1 MIKANIFD
9 RSVNKN
15 AFGLNY
21 ISIPADGYSRCFS
34 SPSFATF
41 GIIRD
46 YSRGMDAIKAYPQE
60 EVLGVKNAPYLEYKV
75 SVPVSGKYDVTLY
88 TNPSNPFGREP
99 SILVGISVNGG
110 KVKKVNMIHEGF
122 AVGDG
127 NPYWSQGVLDNV
139 RRTTVT
145 VELKEGVNEIN
156 IHAVNPN
163 LVLQKIVICEEG
175 AKIPESYLGPKP
187 TFRS

>member
-1 MIKANIFD
+1 M
-9 RSVNKN
+9 
-15 AFGLNY
+15 NY
-21 ISIPADGYSRCFS
+21 ISIPAGGYSRCFAS
-34 SPSFATF
+34 GSASFRMI
-41 GIIRD
+41 GD
-46 YSRGMDAIKAYPQE
+46 YSRGMDAIKAYPQD
-60 EVLGVKNAPYLEYKV
+60 EVFGVKKAPYLEYKI
-75 SVPVSGKYDVTLY
+75 SVPVSGRYDVTLY
-88 TNPSNPFGREP
+88 TNPSNPFSREP

-110 KVKKVNMIHEGF
+110 KVKKVNMIPEEF

-139 RRTTVT
+139 RKTSVT
-145 VELKEGVNEIN
+145 IELEAGVNVIN

-187 TFRS
+187 TYRT

>member
-1 MIKANIFD
+1 MI
-9 RSVNKN
+9 
-15 AFGLNY
+15 
-21 ISIPADGYSRCFS
+21 P
-34 SPSFATF
+34 
-41 GIIRD
+41 
-46 YSRGMDAIKAYPQE
+46 
-60 EVLGVKNAPYLEYKV
+60 
-75 SVPVSGKYDVTLY
+75 
-88 TNPSNPFGREP
+88 
-99 SILVGISVNGG
+99 
-110 KVKKVNMIHEGF
+110 EGF
-122 AVGDG
+122 GVGDG

-145 VELKEGVNEIN
+145 VELKKGVNEIN

>member
-1 MIKANIFD
+1 M
-9 RSVNKN
+9 
-15 AFGLNY
+15 NY

-34 SPSFATF
+34 SPSSASFRL
-41 GIIRD
+41 IHD
-46 YSRGMDAIKAYPQE
+46 YSRGMDAIKAYPQD
-60 EVLGVKNAPYLEYKV
+60 EVLGTKNAPYLEYRIN
-75 SVPVSGKYDVTLY
+75 VPSAGRYDVTLY

-99 SILVGISVNGG
+99 RILVGYSVNGG
-110 KVKKVNMIHEGF
+110 SIKKINMIPEGF

-139 RRTTVT
+139 RKTTFT
-145 VELKEGVNEIN
+145 VELKEGLNTLN

-175 AKIPESYLGPKP
+175 AKVPDSYLGPKP
-187 TFRS
+187 TYRT